1 MEKIISEIAEKFIKK
16 MIEIVISGGKLG
28 EVETSLLCEAK
39 ACASKIVGV
48 YAEAVDAAI
57 VSDKVS
63 RRKLGYSVERLK
75 DERRIQSL
83 VGEISYS
90 RTYFK
95 KASGG
100 YEYLAD
106 AAIGVQSRSR
116 VSESLS
122 LALVQAAKDMSYAK
136 SSNHISN
143 GEVSRQT
150 VMHRIRQSCAVD
162 ASVEARQKVP
172 ELHIDAD
179 EAHVTLC
186 GGKNTI
192 VPLISIYEGIES
204 KGSRRECKNIF
215 HISEYGK
222 HPDELWE
229 QVLTEIERRYDI
241 TNTKIYLHGDGA
253 RWIRVCYDW
262 LPQAIFV
269 LDKYHKNKAIKNM
282 TVGLRKEVRKQF
294 DLAIR
299 QSLSE
304 NELELFK
311 ELADVLGEEH
321 PERKKKIQESSGY
334 LYKFADGISICE
346 KDPCANDGGC
356 TEPHVSHILSSRLS
370 TRPMAWSKQTLKQL
384 APILAAGKSNLQ
396 MVRTESPEVHKSLS
410 KTVNHVNKT
419 FRRNLQKW
427 SLGAP
432 HPDAVG
438 TLPIS
443 GKTTGTQVLL
453 KLFK

>member
-1 MEKIISEIAEKFIKK
+1 VERIISEIAENFIKNLFV
-16 MIEIVISGGKLG
+16 VISGGGKLS
-28 EVETSLLCEAK
+28 EIEDALLMESK
-39 ACASKIVGV
+39 SCASKIVGV
-48 YAEAVDAAI
+48 YVEAVDSAI

-63 RRKLGYSVERLK
+63 RKELGYTIERRK
-75 DERRIQSL
+75 DERRVQSL

-100 YEYLAD
+100 YEYLTD
-106 AAIGVQSRSR
+106 IAIGVEARSR
-116 VSESLS
+116 VSDSLS

-143 GEVSRQT
+143 GEISRQT
-150 VMHRIRQSCAVD
+150 VMGRVRQSCAVPPK
-162 ASVEARQKVP
+162 VEKRLKVP
-172 ELHIDAD
+172 VLHIDAD

-192 VPLISIYEGIES
+192 VPLISVYEGVET
-204 KGSRRECKNIF
+204 KGNRRFCKNIF

-222 HPDELWE
+222 TPDDLWE

-241 TNTKIYLHGDGA
+241 TNTEIYLHGDGA
-253 RWIRVCYDW
+253 KWIKTCYDW
-262 LPQAIFV
+262 LPKAIFV

-282 TVGLRKEVRKQF
+282 TAGLGKELRKQF

-299 QSLSE
+299 QSLAE
-304 NELELFK
+304 GDRELFAN
-311 ELADVLGEEH
+311 LADVLCEEH
-321 PERKKKIQESSGY
+321 PERKKKIQDSSNY
-334 LYKFADGISICE
+334 LYKFADAISICE
-346 KDPCANDGGC
+346 NDPSSNNGGC
-356 TEPHVSHILSSRLS
+356 TEPHISHILSARLS

-384 APILAAGKSNLQ
+384 APILAAGKSDLQ
-396 MVRTESPEVHKSLS
+396 KVCSEIPELPKPLV
-410 KTVNHVNKT
+410 KTANHVNKS
-419 FRRNLQKW
+419 FSRKIQKW
-427 SLGAP
+427 SLGMP
-432 HPDAVG
+432 RPDAIG

-443 GKTTGTQVLL
+443 GKTVGTQVLL